1 MKMIMKTL
9 NSIKKNRG
17 GFTLIEL
24 VMTIL
29 LIGILSIGLY
39 EVVIW
44 GISDYVTNE
53 RYLHSNNSMTYAMMT
68 IRRSMAGAVMPPTAA
83 ISPSGAYYCKLSTSI
98 NPATTD
104 NPPIVTANMAGQ
116 TTACS
121 TTCEVTGQPVCD
133 EAAFYQNISGTTN
146 QQLVVFCVYNN
157 ILYKEVT
164 TNGAVTASY
173 PIADNISCIS
183 F

>member
-1 MKMIMKTL
+1 MIMKTL
-9 NSIKKNRG
+9 NSIKKKDG

-53 RYLHSNNSMTYAMMT
+53 QYLHSNNSMTYAMAT
-68 IRRSMAGAVMPPTAA
+68 IRRSMAGAVMPPASA
-83 ISPSGAYYCKLSTSI
+83 ISPSGYCKLSNPI
-98 NPATTD
+98 NPAKQG
-104 NPPIVTANMAGQ
+104 NPPIITANMAGQ

-146 QQLVVFCVYNN
+146 QQQLVVFCVNNN
-157 ILYKEVT
+157 ILYEEVT
-164 TNGAVTASY
+164 ANGAVTASY
-173 PIADNISCIS
+173 PIANNISGIS

>member
-1 MKMIMKTL
+1 MIKEDETA
-9 NSIKKNRG
+9 KKDG

-83 ISPSGAYYCKLSTSI
+83 ISPLGAYYCKISNPI
-98 NPATTD
+98 NPATTG
-104 NPPIVTANMAGQ
+104 NPPIVTANLAGQ
-116 TTACS
+116 TS
-121 TTCEVTGQPVCD
+121 TCGGTGQPVCD
-133 EAAFYQNISGTTN
+133 EAAFYQNITGTTN
-146 QQLVVFCVYNN
+146 QQQLVVFCVNNN
-157 ILYKEVT
+157 ILYEEF
-164 TNGAVTASY
+164 TNGTGTTSY
-173 PIADNISCIS
+173 PIANNISGIS

>member
-39 EVVIW
+39 QVVMW
-44 GISDYVTNE
+44 GINDYMTNE
-53 RYLHSNNSMTYAMMT
+53 QYLHSNNSMTQAMAT
-68 IRRSMAGAVMPPTAA
+68 IRRNLENAAMPTAA
-83 ISPSGAYYCKLSTSI
+83 ISPSGTYYCKLSNLI
-98 NPATTD
+98 NPATTST
-104 NPPIVTANMAGQ
+104 PIVTANMAGQ

-173 PIADNISCIS
+173 PIANNISCIS

>member
-1 MKMIMKTL
+1 MKK
-9 NSIKKNRG
+9 NFNIKKKDG

-53 RYLHSNNSMTYAMMT
+53 RYLHSNNSMTYAMAA
-68 IRRSMAGAVMPPTAA
+68 IRRSMSSAAMPTAA
-83 ISPSGAYYCKLSTSI
+83 ISPSGAYYCKLSANI
-98 NPATTD
+98 NPATSGE
-104 NPPIVTANMAGQ
+104 PPIVIANMAGQ
-116 TTACS
+116 TTSCGGS
-121 TTCEVTGQPVCD
+121 NPVCD
-133 EAAFYQNISGTTN
+133 EAAFYQNITGGG
-146 QQLVVFCVYNN
+146 QQLVVFCVNNN
-157 ILYKEVT
+157 ILYEEVT
-164 TNGAVTASY
+164 NGTGTASY
-173 PIADNISCIS
+173 PIADNISGVS

>member
-1 MKMIMKTL
+1 MKTL
-9 NSIKKNRG
+9 NSIKKKDG

-53 RYLHSNNSMTYAMMT
+53 RYLHSNNSMTYAMTT
-68 IRRSMAGAVMPPTAA
+68 IRRNMAGAVMPTAT
-83 ISPSGAYYCKLSTSI
+83 ISPSPSGACKLSTSI
-98 NPATTD
+98 NPATTG

>member
-1 MKMIMKTL
+1 MIMKTL

-68 IRRSMAGAVMPPTAA
+68 IRRNMAGAVMPPIPPQTFSVLGACPFKLA
-83 ISPSGAYYCKLSTSI
+83 DEPSQTNPICIFSSFNIGAGCNTQGVGNEISFLQLNQKTSNYELIVYC
-98 NPATTD
+98 
-104 NPPIVTANMAGQ
+104 
-116 TTACS
+116 
-121 TTCEVTGQPVCD
+121 
-133 EAAFYQNISGTTN
+133 
-146 QQLVVFCVYNN
+146 VVNN
-157 ILYKEVT
+157 ILYKEVNSNVLST
-164 TNGAVTASY
+164 SY
-173 PIADNISCIS
+173 PVANNISGII